1 MRPEAFGEARPP
13 PEGEVIGNHGDQQR
27 AGLMR
32 KDRLYSH
39 QNGNTLLEM
48 IVSMALIAI
57 LVPVLLLCLVALA
70 GGQGRHSERVGA
82 LIAVRSQLEAVKK
95 AAYDT
100 SVTTAPGPAYSSLP
114 TSRTVGDIPFGLSI
128 AAQEM
133 ETDVQLVTVVAS
145 TDGVEIVQLQY
156 LKVNR

>member
-1 MRPEAFGEARPP
+1 
-13 PEGEVIGNHGDQQR
+13 
-27 AGLMR
+27 MR
-32 KDRLYSH
+32 KDRLHIH
-39 QNGNTLLEM
+39 QRGGTLLEM

-57 LVPVLLLCLVALA
+57 LVPILLLCLVALA

-82 LIAVRSQLEAVKK
+82 LIAVRSELEAVKK

-100 SVTTAPGPAYSSLP
+100 SVTTTPGPAYSSLP
-114 TSRTVGDIPFGLSI
+114 TLRTVGDIPFDLSI
-128 AAQEM
+128 TAQEM

-145 TDGVEIVQLQY
+145 TGDAEIIQLQC